1 MIIRILSLFFISI
14 NLLAYETG
22 LIKKTYNNFEK
33 NRLFYTNIYYPT
45 SSKMNFTLVGDNP
58 VFLGIQVKE
67 NSPIAN
73 SKFPLIILV
82 HGSGGN
88 NTNLNYLVEALVS
101 KGIIVIAANYPG
113 STTGDSIPSETVRV
127 WIQNEDVI
135 FLLDQVLKDEQI
147 NNNIL
152 KNSIGIM
159 GHSKGAYTSIAKVG
173 GRLELNKFINYCA
186 INPQMPDC
194 IFYKSGNVDLNT
206 LDKEKFEKSY
216 LDRRFS
222 YAIAIDPGYGTS
234 FDEKS
239 LKNIDIPILLILAD
253 YYSPKNTKENLLG
266 DNIYVSLNKKK
277 AFYKKIIDSGH
288 FSFLSE
294 CKKDALEILAEDGED
309 EMIICQDGKK
319 SRNDVHKET
328 IETVLQFLNEIDV
341 IR

>member
-1 MIIRILSLFFISI
+1 MFIRFLLLFSISI

-22 LIKKTYNNFEK
+22 LIKKTYNNPEK
-33 NRLFYTNIYYPT
+33 KKLFYTNIYYPT
-45 SSKMNFTLVGDNP
+45 SSKMNFSLIGDNP
-58 VFLGIQVKE
+58 VFLGIKVKE
-67 NSPIAN
+67 NSQIAD

-101 KGIIVIAANYPG
+101 KGIIVVAANYPG
-113 STTGDSIPSETVRV
+113 STTGDSNPAETVRV
-127 WIQNEDVI
+127 WIQNEDVT
-135 FLLDQVLKDEQI
+135 FLLDQILKDEQI

-173 GRLELNKFINYCA
+173 GRLELNKFINYCT
-186 INPQMPDC
+186 INLQMPDC

-206 LDKEKFEKSY
+206 LDKKKFEKSY
-216 LDRRFS
+216 VDKRFS
-222 YAIAIDPGYGTS
+222 YAIAIDPGFGAS
-234 FDEKS
+234 FDGKS
-239 LKNIDIPILLILAD
+239 LENIDVPVLLILAD

-277 AFYKKIIDSGH
+277 SVYKKIIDSGH

-294 CKKDALEILAEDGED
+294 CKKDALEILAEEGED
-309 EMIICQDGKK
+309 EMLICQDGEK
-319 SRNDVHKET
+319 SRNDIHKET
-328 IETVLQFLNEIDV
+328 IESVFQFLNEIDV